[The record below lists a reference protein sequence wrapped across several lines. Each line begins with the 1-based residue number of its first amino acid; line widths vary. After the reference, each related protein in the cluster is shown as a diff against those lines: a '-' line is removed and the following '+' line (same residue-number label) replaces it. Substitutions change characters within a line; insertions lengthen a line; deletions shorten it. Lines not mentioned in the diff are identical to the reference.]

1 MPLRLL
7 ALLAFVAP
15 LCAADAPA
23 TLLAQPDKE
32 IVVDALT
39 KDAEAAAWKV
49 AKGKWERTA
58 EGVRVEELPEDKHG
72 AVSRLNQKLDGLVI
86 AFEFRLDGA
95 KSVSLSINA
104 EKDHMARVAVTPTTL
119 RIQRDDND
127 HEGPDKAVG
136 FLVAA
141 HAFEP
146 GTWHK
151 VVLEMVGDTMVA
163 TVDGKISGF
172 GRSELFRTPKVNP
185 GFTCSGQSATF
196 RNFSLWSAKAE
207 PKASWKET
215 SEKVAADMA
224 AMPKP
229 APVAGKGKAA
239 AKKKAAK
246 KAS

>member
-7 ALLAFVAP
+7 ALLALVTP
-15 LCAADAPA
+15 LCAAEPPA
-23 TLLAQPDKE
+23 TLLAQPEKAL
-32 IVVDALT
+32 VVDALT

-127 HEGPDKAVG
+127 HEGPDKAVA
-136 FLVAA
+136 FLTAA
-141 HAFEP
+141 HAFEA

-151 VVLEMVGDTMVA
+151 VVLEMVGDTLVA

-185 GFTCSGQSATF
+185 GFTCSGQYATF

-215 SEKVAADMA
+215 AEKVAADMA

-229 APVAGKGKAA
+229 APVAAKGKAA

>member
-7 ALLAFVAP
+7 ALLALVVP
-15 LCAADAPA
+15 LCAAEPPA
-23 TLLAQPDKE
+23 TLLAQPEKAL
-32 IVVDALT
+32 VVDALT

-127 HEGPDKAVG
+127 HEGPDKAVA
-136 FLVAA
+136 FLTAA
-141 HAFEP
+141 HAFEA

-151 VVLEMVGDTMVA
+151 VVLEMVGDTLVA

-215 SEKVAADMA
+215 AEKVAADMA
-224 AMPKP
+224 TMPKP
-229 APVAGKGKAA
+229 APVAAKGKAA